1 MIDLLQGR
9 NNLGSIYV
17 FSSGNGGIY
26 EDSCA
31 FDGYVNSI
39 YTIAV
44 ASVGAKGDIPVHSEP
59 CGAIITSVYSKNLVR
74 FLSLYFFFFLYLK
87 VYLEASVAQSSKR
100 RPPNTKVVG
109 SSPVSNIWSHVRRF
123 RQHSAESCG
132 FPPRPSCSSHR
143 ESCSTGLFMINCL
156 ENRPLKS
163 P

>member
-87 VYLEASVAQSSKR
+87 VYLEAPVAQSSKR
-100 RPPNTKVVG
+100 RPPTINVVG
-109 SSPVSNIWSHVRRF
+109 SSPVSNIQSQHIKHSEQS
-123 RQHSAESCG
+123 QHSAESCG
-132 FPPRPSCSSHR
+132 FPPRSSC
-143 ESCSTGLFMINCL
+143 
-156 ENRPLKS
+156 
-163 P
+163 